1 MANVIVVGG
10 GAAGM
15 MAAIAA
21 AQNHHRVV
29 LLEKNEKL
37 GKKIYITGKGRCNVT
52 NACDRDTFFSHVVS
66 NPRFLYSA
74 FDGFSNWDL
83 YGSLEEWGLPLKVER
98 GERVFP
104 ESDKSS
110 DVIRTL
116 QRQLEKLGVDI
127 RLNTRVEAL
136 LYKEEDEKK
145 RCVGVKLTDQKLLA
159 DAVIVAT
166 GGLSYPQTGS
176 DGDGYRFAKEQGHFV
191 TPLYPSLV
199 GFRCQEEV
207 PRRLQGISLK
217 NVEIRIL
224 ELDANGMVVGKKPVY
239 SGFGE
244 MLFTHFG
251 VSGPLILTASALL
264 AGTMK
269 TKKRLV
275 IDFKPALSEEQL
287 EKRLLRDFEE
297 YKQKNFKTAVG
308 GMLPARLL
316 DEVIL
321 ASGVSPDKKASE
333 ISKKERQ
340 AFIKALKEFTLTI
353 TGLIGYNEAVV
364 TKGGVA
370 VDQVNPKTMESK
382 LVSGLYFAGEVLDLD
397 AFTGGFNLQ
406 IAWSTGYAAG
416 SHIQA

>member
-1 MANVIVVGG
+1 MSKVIVIGG

-21 AQNHHRVV
+21 AKNHHVV
-29 LLEKNEKL
+29 LMEKNEKL
-37 GKKIYITGKGRCNVT
+37 GKKVYITGKGRCNVT
-52 NACDRDTFFSHVVS
+52 NACDRETFFEHVVT

-116 QRQLEKLGVDI
+116 HRRLEKLGVEI
-127 RLNTRVEAL
+127 CLNTKVEKLLCEDAPDGGRVCKGVIA
-136 LYKEEDEKK
+136 DGKK
-145 RCVGVKLTDQKLLA
+145 HLA

-176 DGDGYRFAKEQGHFV
+176 DGDGFRFAKEQGHHV
-191 TPLYPSLV
+191 TALYPSLV

-207 PRRLQGISLK
+207 PKRLQGISLK
-217 NVEIRIL
+217 NVEVKIETLAENDTAI
-224 ELDANGMVVGKKPVY
+224 GKKPEY
-239 SGFGE
+239 TGFGE

-251 VSGPLILTASALL
+251 VSGPLMLTASALL
-264 AGTMK
+264 AGHMQHN
-269 TKKRLV
+269 KRLT

-287 EKRLLRDFEE
+287 DKRLLKAFEE
-297 YKQKNFKTAVG
+297 HKQKGFKTAAG
-308 GMLPARLL
+308 SILPGRLL

-321 ASGVSPDKKASE
+321 SSGINPEKKVSE

-340 AFIKALKEFTLTI
+340 AFIRKLKGFTLTI
-353 TGLIGYNEAVV
+353 TGLLGYNEAVV
-364 TKGGVA
+364 TKGGVE
-370 VDQVNPKTMESK
+370 VTEINPKTMESR
-382 LVSGLYFAGEVLDLD
+382 LVSHLYFAGEVLDLD

-416 SHIQA
+416 SHIQT